1 MKARTSASLWVAG
14 MLVLGGAAASAQSA
28 GQPPAPPSQPPAAP
42 QSQPPAPQPQPSARP
57 SSDQEMTITGCIQK
71 EADFR
76 AAKDA
81 GKGGAAGTGAGAG
94 NEFILAQAS
103 AASAADPAM
112 PTGTSG
118 SAAAYELTGPNEGQV
133 SQFVGKRVEIKGKVK
148 AAETSASG
156 RPTGGATA
164 GAPPAGV
171 DVASKDL
178 KLRELE
184 ITSVKEASGSCAPAR

>member
-14 MLVLGGAAASAQSA
+14 MLVLGGAAASAQEAGQPPA
-28 GQPPAPPSQPPAAP
+28 GQPPAP
-42 QSQPPAPQPQPSARP
+42 QSQPSARP
-57 SSDQEMTITGCIQK
+57 SGDSEMTITGCVVR
-71 EADFR
+71 EADYR

-81 GKGGAAGTGAGAG
+81 GKGGAAGTGAGVG

-103 AASAADPAM
+103 TASAADPAT

-118 SAAAYELTGPNEGQV
+118 SGSMAYELTGPNEGQA
-133 SQFVGKRVEIKGKVK
+133 SQFVGRRVEIKGKVK
-148 AAETSASG
+148 AAETDVAG

-164 GAPPAGV
+164 GQPPAGV

-184 ITSVKEASGSCAPAR
+184 ISSVKEAPGSCAPAK

>member
-42 QSQPPAPQPQPSARP
+42 QSQPPAPQPSARP

-71 EADFR
+71 EADYR

-81 GKGGAAGTGAGAG
+81 GKGGAAGTGAGVG

-103 AASAADPAM
+103 PASAADPAT
-112 PTGTSG
+112 PTGTSESAG
-118 SAAAYELTGPNEGQV
+118 SMAFELTGPNEGQV

-178 KLRELE
+178 QLRELE
-184 ITSVKEASGSCAPAR
+184 ISSVKEASGSCAPAR

>member
-42 QSQPPAPQPQPSARP
+42 QSQPSARP

-71 EADFR
+71 EADYR

-81 GKGGAAGTGAGAG
+81 GKGGAAGTGAGVG

-103 AASAADPAM
+103 PASADPAT

-118 SAAAYELTGPNEGQV
+118 SSMAFELTGPNEGQV
-133 SQFVGKRVEIKGKVK
+133 SQYVGKRVEIKGKVK

-178 KLRELE
+178 QLRELE
-184 ITSVKEASGSCAPAR
+184 ITSVKEASGSCAPAK